1 MARGPRRLRRA
12 REGKIIGGVCSGLAD
27 YFGVSRRTVRILAVL
42 SIILPGPQVLAYL
55 VMWAIVPVEDR
66 R

>member
-1 MARGPRRLRRA
+1 MCA
-12 REGKIIGGVCSGLAD
+12 GLAD